1 MTDAEFLKWLQSQD
15 AVKLILVEVQ
25 DVLVNGVPTPMYFS
39 NRTFISSPTDSPS
52 NTVYDPCISGG
63 VTFSESLALDGS
75 ASVGFGDIELINLD
89 GSKDDLLSYGWVNRS
104 VSVYVG
110 DPRFSKLD
118 FRLIFS
124 GQIEN
129 LYSRSSSTLNMVI
142 VDKLPKLAVPVAT
155 ALVPAGDGEVIPLTF
170 GECFNVPAVLLNPAE
185 LEYSVHDSAIEGI
198 IEVRDNGYPVSVVK
212 SLTNGT
218 FKLTQASYGKITA
231 SVQGSSLPSYS
242 NNIAEII
249 TRIISNYGPESSRLS
264 LDIDYANFSEF
275 ATSNTQP
282 VGIFINSEMTKLDV
296 CQNLASSVGATLTCN
311 SQGKLKLVK
320 LDLPVSTYKEVYSS
334 DMVKD
339 SLQIADKASV
349 KASVRLN
356 YCINWSP
363 HEDDLAS
370 GIAPST
376 VSVFKSKWY
385 NIASKNTSVAN
396 TYDLPD
402 TVVSEDTLLLTQADA
417 DNEADRQLALWST
430 QRYIYSAV
438 YFPHLMLTE
447 LADGVKIHSD
457 RFGLSEGKVGTVVRI
472 ERDWFNSRITLGVLI

>member
-1 MTDAEFLKWLQSQD
+1 
-15 AVKLILVEVQ
+15 
-25 DVLVNGVPTPMYFS
+25 
-39 NRTFISSPTDSPS
+39 
-52 NTVYDPCISGG
+52 
-63 VTFSESLALDGS
+63 
-75 ASVGFGDIELINLD
+75 
-89 GSKDDLLSYGWVNRS
+89 
-104 VSVYVG
+104 
-110 DPRFSKLD
+110 
-118 FRLIFS
+118 
-124 GQIEN
+124 
-129 LYSRSSSTLNMVI
+129 
-142 VDKLPKLAVPVAT
+142 
-155 ALVPAGDGEVIPLTF
+155 
-170 GECFNVPAVLLNPAE
+170 
-185 LEYSVHDSAIEGI
+185 
-198 IEVRDNGYPVSVVK
+198 
-212 SLTNGT
+212 
-218 FKLTQASYGKITA
+218 
-231 SVQGSSLPSYS
+231 
-242 NNIAEII
+242 
-249 TRIISNYGPESSRLS
+249 
-264 LDIDYANFSEF
+264 
-275 ATSNTQP
+275 
-282 VGIFINSEMTKLDV
+282 
-296 CQNLASSVGATLTCN
+296 
-311 SQGKLKLVK
+311 
-320 LDLPVSTYKEVYSS
+320 
-334 DMVKD
+334 MVKD